1 MAKMKK
7 RSNSIEKKTSSTFT
21 RAGKVSIV
29 PNWIVSWR
37 WWVLILAAFLIL
49 FLEAYDFT
57 RKLNDSIHIIEF
69 AIFLILL
76 LVIGLLLIALSQG
89 IRNQNRIIR
98 ILEAKDNLSLE
109 LSGYIDWDVL
119 VDQIARFPRTLATVS
134 QSCLY
139 VSNLNSKKFDLV
151 AQWSRAGTD
160 PTDAC
165 ANGPC
170 LEWLNKGPAAELKF
184 GQCESESVAVEAAS
198 QADLFCLP
206 IKDSERLLGVLQ
218 FILEPGE
225 SPTGEQVD
233 IFSNIGDEITIAL
246 KNGQDRKIFYDMLA
260 SETALAERRSVSQYL
275 HDHLG
280 QNLGYLH
287 IKLDQLITQRQ
298 QLSLEKVL
306 NDLEMMR
313 NAANDSYKIMRG
325 VLESLHPET
334 TMTLTNL
341 LLEHAKKIS
350 LRANFEMDFQT
361 KGKPYPFPQD
371 VQSAIF
377 FAFEELLSNIEKH
390 ARADKIAILAEW
402 GRDDFTLTIQDNGIG
417 FAPESVH
424 ADQHFGLEILND
436 RMVRINGR
444 INFTTLE
451 NSGTTVK
458 IQVPNLSLGQLG
470 AAN

>member
-1 MAKMKK
+1 MKK
-7 RSNSIEKKTSSTFT
+7 SSIQNKKSSPSSL
-21 RAGKVSIV
+21 RASDKVSIV
-29 PNWIVSWR
+29 PNWIASWQ

-49 FLEAYDFT
+49 TLEAYGFT
-57 RKLNDSIHIIEF
+57 LKPNNPIHNIEF

-76 LVIGLLLIALSQG
+76 LVIGLLLISLSRG

-98 ILEAKDNLSLE
+98 ILETKGRLGLE

-119 VDQIARFPRTLATVS
+119 VDQIARLPRSLADVS
-134 QSCLY
+134 QSCLFI
-139 VSNLNSKKFDLV
+139 SNLITNKFDMV
-151 AQWSRAGTD
+151 AQWSRAGNDLTNVPVCGSCQEYFSKSTISD
-160 PTDAC
+160 MT
-165 ANGPC
+165 
-170 LEWLNKGPAAELKF
+170 F
-184 GQCESESVAVEAAS
+184 GQCKSETVAGEDS
-198 QADLFCLP
+198 SHTQIYCLP

-218 FILEPGE
+218 FTLEPGK
-225 SPTGEQVD
+225 SLTSEQVD

-246 KNGQDRKIFYDMLA
+246 KNGQNRKIFYDMLA
-260 SETALAERRSVSQYL
+260 SETALAERRTVSQYL

-298 QLSLEKVL
+298 QLSLDKVL

-313 NAANDSYKIMRG
+313 NAANDSYTIMRG
-325 VLESLHPET
+325 ILETLHPET

-341 LLEHAKKIS
+341 LLEHAKKIA
-350 LRANFEMDFQT
+350 LRANFELDFQT
-361 KGKPYPFPQD
+361 QGKPYSFPQD

-402 GRDDFTLTIQDNGIG
+402 GQDDFTLTIRDNGIG
-417 FAPESVH
+417 FAPGTVN
-424 ADQHFGLEILND
+424 ADQHFGLEILNE
-436 RMVRINGR
+436 RMVRINGN

-458 IQVPNLSLGQLG
+458 IQVPNQRLGQFGTSL
-470 AAN
+470 